1 MKHSRRGFTLI
12 EVIIALFVVALGI
25 GALLTTLVSSAD
37 SLGRLRDK
45 SMAEWIALNHISEVR
60 LARRTPATGVT
71 SGRIDDYGGRPWA
84 WQQTVSDPGVAG
96 MLRIEVS
103 VALADGANSADATPA
118 TVAANPDDAAQ
129 SAFRGIA
136 TAYGFYGTAVGQATG
151 NNPDW
156 SIAAAGKPPGGQD
169 DGKPDTGKP
178 EKGTK

>member
-1 MKHSRRGFTLI
+1 MRRAGPGA
-12 EVIIALFVVALGI
+12 VAVVAAACAIVVAGCGGDEGGTATIQYLGP
-25 GALLTTLVSSAD
+25 L
-37 SLGRLRDK
+37 
-45 SMAEWIALNHISEVR
+45 
-60 LARRTPATGVT
+60 
-71 SGRIDDYGGRPWA
+71 
-84 WQQTVSDPGVAG
+84 DPGGTNVAAAKECSDQSNG
-96 MLRIEVS
+96 RYRVTMSPV
-103 VALADGANSADATPA
+103 ANSADATPA